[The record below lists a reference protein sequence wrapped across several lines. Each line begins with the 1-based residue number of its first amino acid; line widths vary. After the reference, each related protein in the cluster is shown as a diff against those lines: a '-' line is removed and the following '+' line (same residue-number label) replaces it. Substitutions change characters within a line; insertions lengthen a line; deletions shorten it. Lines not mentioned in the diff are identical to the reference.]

1 MTITDITCGGATHS
15 SATHGAPARRRGARH
30 KKKPDHTRRTSMTWL
45 ALLAAIACDV
55 AATYALA
62 ASHGFRNLMPSML
75 AVVGFL
81 LTTYLFA
88 IALTGL
94 GPSISY
100 AAFGALGTASVAVI
114 GIAMGAETANW
125 IKIGSLTLI
134 IIGVALL
141 PLADRR
147 DAVGHHRAD
156 YGQGDRGQADHRGVG
171 PGQPTPE
178 RTGSAR
184 PGTGTGTG
192 TG

>member
-1 MTITDITCGGATHS
+1 MTITDITCGGTTHS
-15 SATHGAPARRRGARH
+15 SATRGAPARRRGARH
-30 KKKPDHTRRTSMTWL
+30 KKKPDHTRRTPMTWL

-114 GIAMGAETANW
+114 GIVIGTETANW

-147 DAVGHHRAD
+147 DAVGHHGTD
-156 YGQGDRGQADHRGVG
+156 
-171 PGQPTPE
+171 PGQPAPQRAGT
-178 RTGSAR
+178 AH

-192 TG
+192 